1 MNPLLAALG
10 TIPRPP
16 APGRPIVEAQHDEL
30 AARIAALRAP
40 GQNFKPGDPI
50 MFKHGLALSKVYEKD
65 GLAFCRWMEIKNPW
79 DCQVSKL
86 WAAMVQPGAFIA
98 PDCYVAI
105 LDRDLTGI
113 SLLPVC
119 SGQIEPFDAA
129 AYEARNAKGAA
140 AQLEPQVPGAA

>member
-16 APGRPIVEAQHDEL
+16 PPGRPIIEAQHDEL

-65 GLAFCRWMEIKNPW
+65 GLAFCRWMDIKNPW

-86 WAAMVQPGAFIA
+86 W
-98 PDCYVAI
+98 AI